1 MLGHRSLAPE
11 DYLAI
16 LKKRWWILAIPAI
29 LLPIVAYAASYLVQ
43 PQYLSQTLVLV
54 EQQKV
59 PEKYVTPVI
68 ADDISGRLASMKEQI
83 LSRSRLQPILE
94 RFNLF
99 AGDHMNMDDRLD
111 QMRKN
116 IDVRPIQSETSHGLP
131 GFFISFK
138 ANDPRT
144 AQAVCE
150 EITSMFVSENLRD
163 RATQTGETTQFL
175 QGQLADAKRSLD
187 EQDAKLAKFQEQYVG
202 KLPGQEEGNLNML
215 NSLDTQLTATTQGLE
230 RMQQDRTLVDSMLSQ
245 ATRDAAVTAP
255 EMQREAPVAQQAE
268 LQQLLSQEADL
279 TARYTDDYPDVVS
292 VRRKIRDLRHQM
304 AQAPVASAGGG
315 TTVSHADSP
324 ETQRLRLQLRSMD
337 MGIAQKKKDQAA
349 LQGQIGL
356 YQGRIAASP
365 MVQEQFKNLTRDYQT
380 AQTFYEDLL
389 KKMNDS
395 KMARDLESRQEGE
408 QFQIMDAANLPDAP
422 TSPKRPVFAAGGM
435 LLGLLLGAGIIGLIE
450 YRDTTLRS
458 ERDIWAFTKLPTLAT
473 ISLVGSMDA
482 VGTGAPVAE
491 KRRWFGR
498 KNPPGSQPAGPGLDA
513 PYPAAGR

>member
-1 MLGHRSLAPE
+1 MLGHRSLSPE

-16 LKKRWWILAIPAI
+16 LKKRWWMIAIPAI
-29 LLPIVAYAASYLVQ
+29 IFPIVAYAASYLVQ

-59 PEKYVTPVI
+59 PDKYVTPVI
-68 ADDISGRLASMKEQI
+68 VEDISGRLSSMKEQI
-83 LSRSRLQPILE
+83 LSRSRLQPILDQ
-94 RFNLF
+94 FDLF
-99 AGDHMNMDDRLD
+99 SGGHMNTDDRLD
-111 QMRKN
+111 LMRKN
-116 IDVRPIQSETSHGLP
+116 IDIKPIQSETSHGLP

-138 ANDPRT
+138 ANDAHT
-144 AQAVCE
+144 AQAVCA
-150 EITSMFVSENLRD
+150 EITSMFVAENLRD
-163 RATQTGETTQFL
+163 RATQTEGTMLFL
-175 QGQLADAKRSLD
+175 QGQLADAKRNLD

-202 KLPGQEEGNLNML
+202 KLPGQEEGNMNML
-215 NSLDTQLTATTQGLE
+215 NSLDTQLTSTTQGVE

-245 ATRDAAVTAP
+245 ATRDQAVAVAP
-255 EMQREAPVAQQAE
+255 EIQREAPVAQQAE

-292 VRRKIRDLRHQM
+292 VKRKIRDLRHQM
-304 AQAPVASAGGG
+304 AQTSAPSAAAAN
-315 TTVSHADSP
+315 VNHADTP
-324 ETQRLRLQLRSMD
+324 ETQKLRLQLRAMD

-349 LQGQIGL
+349 LEGQIGL

-395 KMARDLESRQEGE
+395 KMARDLESRQQGE
-408 QFQIMDAANLPDAP
+408 QFRVMDAANLPDAP
-422 TSPKRPVFAAGGM
+422 TSPKRPVFAAGG
-435 LLGLLLGAGIIGLIE
+435 LLVGLLLGAGIVGLME

-458 ERDIWAFTKLPTLAT
+458 ERDIWAFTKLPTLAV
-473 ISLVGSMDA
+473 ISLVDTSAGVGS
-482 VGTGAPVAE
+482 GAGRG
-491 KRRWFGR
+491 RRWFGR
-498 KNPPGSQPAGPGLDA
+498 KRDDHSAGPGLDA